1 MDYRLRIATAADEP
15 FLHGLIARSIRELG
29 ANDYEPAVIEAALL
43 GAFGLD
49 TQLIRDQ
56 TYFVIETGA
65 DEIVGCGG
73 WSRRKT
79 LFGSDTR
86 EVRDDS
92 WLDPA
97 TDAARIRAFFID
109 SRHARRGLGRMLLD
123 RCESEAVRAGFTEF
137 GLMATL
143 PGKRLYE
150 ACGYVSGESI
160 EHPLPGGL
168 QITFV
173 PMTKRYTGG

>member
-1 MDYRLRIATAADEP
+1 MDYRLRLASLADEP
-15 FLHGLIARSIRELG
+15 ILRDLIAGSIRELG
-29 ANDYEPAVIEAALL
+29 ADDYTPAQIEAALL
-43 GAFGLD
+43 GAFGVD

-56 TYFVIETGA
+56 TYFVIETA
-65 DEIVGCGG
+65 AAEIVGCGG
-73 WSRRKT
+73 WSRRRT
-79 LFGSDTR
+79 LFGSDSR

-97 TDAARIRAFFID
+97 KESARIRAFFID

-123 RCESEAVRAGFTEF
+123 RCETDAMRAGFTEF
-137 GLMATL
+137 ALMATL

-150 ACGYVSGESI
+150 ACGYVGNESI

-168 QITFV
+168 HITFV
-173 PMTKRYTGG
+173 PMTKRSTAL